1 MIEIAGVSRSFGD
14 RRVLSDVSFSVEGG
28 RMTGFVGGNGAG
40 KTTTMRII
48 LGVLAA
54 DSGTVMLD
62 GRPLTAADRSRFG
75 YMPEERGLYPKMK
88 VLEQLIYLGRLHGM
102 SAAEAKTSA
111 SGLLDRLGLTER
123 AGDTLESLSLGN
135 QQRAQIA
142 AALVHEPTA
151 LVLDEPFSGLDP
163 LAVEVVLG
171 VLRDYASRGVP
182 VLFSSHQ
189 LDIVER
195 LCDDVVVIGGG
206 KILASGSRESLRSK
220 HSGRAFE
227 LELAGPSADAGWVR
241 DQPGI
246 SVSRLD
252 GGFARFEA
260 DTDEAAQAVLAR
272 AVSLGSLGGAAS
284 GTAGVGAAGS
294 AERGAAGSGVVGS
307 GTAGS
312 SATGSPTTVRRFAH
326 VTPSLAQIFK
336 EVVQ

>member
-1 MIEIAGVSRSFGD
+1 MIDIAGISRGFGS
-14 RRVLSDVSFSVEGG
+14 RTVLNDVSFSVESG

-54 DSGTVMLD
+54 DRGEVRLNGT
-62 GRPLTAADRSRFG
+62 PITQADRARFG

-102 SAAEAKTSA
+102 GAGSAKASA
-111 SGLLDRLGLTER
+111 TALLERLGLEER
-123 AGDTLESLSLGN
+123 MNDTLESLSLGN

-163 LAVEVVLG
+163 IAVEVVLA
-171 VLRDYASRGVP
+171 VLRDYAAKGVP

-206 KILASGSRESLRSK
+206 RILAKGSREALRAE
-220 HSGRAFE
+220 HSGRSFE
-227 LELAGPSADAGWVR
+227 LELVGAAADAGWVR
-241 DQPGI
+241 DQPGV
-246 SVSRLD
+246 SVTHLD
-252 GGFARFEA
+252 GGFARFDA
-260 DTDEAAQAVLAR
+260 DTDEAARAVLVR
-272 AVSLGSLGGAAS
+272 A
-284 GTAGVGAAGS
+284 TAVDPSVA
-294 AERGAAGSGVVGS
+294 
-307 GTAGS
+307 
-312 SATGSPTTVRRFAH
+312 TVRSFAP

-336 EVVQ
+336 EVVR